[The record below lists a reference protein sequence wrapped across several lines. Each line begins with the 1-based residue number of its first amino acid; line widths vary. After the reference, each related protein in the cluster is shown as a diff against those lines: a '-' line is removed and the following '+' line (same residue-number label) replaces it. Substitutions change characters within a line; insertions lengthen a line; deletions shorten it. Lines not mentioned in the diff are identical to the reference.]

1 MRSTTRTTTGG
12 SRGSAFAFRPTDR
25 WVVRGGY
32 GITQYMEGTG
42 ANLRLPLNPPF
53 FFESEVRYDTT
64 SGGGTIATGFEG
76 LQPLDRPSGQL
87 RAWDPELRPQFTQQW
102 NVFVE
107 YLLGSRSSINVGYV
121 GNWST
126 ELVTPIDGNQPLPGT
141 GDPATWLPV
150 QQRRP
155 LYPFNPDIASISTT
169 ASRGRSNYNGLQST
183 FKQRLWQGLD
193 FVANYTWSKSM
204 ANNSGYFG
212 NNGVAGEGAYPMNSY
227 DIEANYGPAAYD
239 ARHIVSV
246 AGSYDLPVRPGPAV
260 RERLEPR
267 ARRGGRRLV
276 DQLRAHGAHRVPDHG
291 HRWIEPVAPGLALA
305 RAAEPHRQRRGGRPD
320 PRALDRSRGLR
331 VRAAR
336 VVRRLRR
343 RHPPHARLLEHR
355 RLREQAVRRPFGR
368 QYFMIRGEMFNSLNH
383 PNFGPPQVNI
393 QSTAFGTITSTVGDA
408 RIVQLV
414 AKYYF

>member
-1 MRSTTRTTTGG
+1 M
-12 SRGSAFAFRPTDR
+12 
-25 WVVRGGY
+25 
-32 GITQYMEGTG
+32 
-42 ANLRLPLNPPF
+42 
-53 FFESEVRYDTT
+53 
-64 SGGGTIATGFEG
+64 
-76 LQPLDRPSGQL
+76 
-87 RAWDPELRPQFTQQW
+87 
-102 NVFVE
+102 FVE

-183 FKQRLWQGLD
+183 FKQRLWRGLD
-193 FVANYTWSKSM
+193 FFANYTWSRAM

-227 DIEANYGPAAYD
+227 DIEGNYGPAAYD

-246 AGSYDLPVRPGPAV
+246 AGSYDLPFG
-260 RERLEPR
+260 RERQF
-267 ARRGGRRLV
+267 GS
-276 DQLRAHGAHRVPDHG
+276 D
-291 HRWIEPVAPGLALA
+291 WN
-305 RAAEPHRQRRGGRPD
+305 
-320 PRALDRSRGLR
+320 RALDAVAGGWSTSFALTAHTGFPITVTDGSNPSLQASRSPERPNRIASGELDDPTLER
-331 VRAAR
+331 WIDRAAFVSAPR
-336 VVRRLRR
+336 GSFGDAGVGILRMPGYWNIDVSVSKR
-343 RHPPHARLLEHR
+343 I
-355 RLREQAVRRPFGR
+355 VTFGR
-368 QYFMIRGEMFNSLNH
+368 QYLLFRGEMFNSLNH

-408 RIVQLV
+408 RVVQLV
-414 AKYYF
+414 AKYFF